1 MVLREVI
8 RSLFN
13 MAPSGPRGP
22 DNALVLRRPSPRP
35 EPGEA
40 GLADVQVFIGP
51 VSNRNFSDILLYF
64 GP

>member
-22 DNALVLRRPSPRP
+22 DNALVLRRP